1 MSKRSSRPEEAAAMA
16 EVISELLDLSRA
28 LVGIA
33 VYSINAVP
41 IDITVTQYRLLA
53 VVAAAGPRTIGDV
66 AALLGVAQSNASRH
80 CDRLERLELL
90 RRTRSAED
98 GRVVLVDLTDS
109 GREVV
114 DLVTAVR
121 EREIGK
127 VVEQMSALDSQAA
140 VAAVRSFNS
149 AAARLDAHP
158 WLTAAW

>member
-1 MSKRSSRPEEAAAMA
+1 MA
-16 EVISELLDLSRA
+16 GAIAELLDVSRA

-33 VYSINAVP
+33 VYSVNVVP
-41 IDITVTQYRLLA
+41 VDITVTQYRLLA
-53 VVAAAGPRTIGDV
+53 VVASAGPRTIGEV

-90 RRTRSAED
+90 RRTRSPED

-127 VVEQMSALDSQAA
+127 VVEQMSVQDSQAA
-140 VAAVRSFNS
+140 VAAVRAFNC
-149 AAARLDAHP
+149 AAAKLDAHP

>member
-1 MSKRSSRPEEAAAMA
+1 MA
-16 EVISELLDLSRA
+16 EVISELLDLSRV

-53 VVAAAGPRTIGDV
+53 VVASAGPRTIGDV